1 MADPHYHYEP
11 IEAFGESLTTRRPW
25 NTSALEFVERLNGR
39 TAMVGFAAAFR
50 PSLNK
55 HEMERLARIQRQS
68 VQKHHAQ
75 RETVMHMQ
83 EIRRRQRKED
93 YENEYDN
100 LRAATVHGGLA

>member
-1 MADPHYHYEP
+1 
-11 IEAFGESLTTRRPW
+11 
-25 NTSALEFVERLNGR
+25 
-39 TAMVGFAAAFR
+39 MVGFAAAFR

-83 EIRRRQRKED
+83 EIRRRQRVQD
-93 YENEYDN
+93 YETEYDN
-100 LRAATVHGGLA
+100 LRAATVQGPLGRAAVQRLAELKRYLSK